1 MDSAHVGG
9 RCQAPDGPKHVAG
22 AIVAAMVNGSIRII
36 RGDETRSQM
45 IALNRDDPAALDRTL
60 AERKGQLETAV
71 AGHASL

>member
-1 MDSAHVGG
+1 
-9 RCQAPDGPKHVAG
+9 
-22 AIVAAMVNGSIRII
+22 MVDGSIRII